1 MIEIIKLKSGWKEK
15 SRYNKRD
22 YNNKVNYGSWIIMIV
37 GKRRVRNNKYKKE
50 DIKLKLIINWR
61 SEENNRNYKM

>member
-1 MIEIIKLKSGWKEK
+1 MTEIIKLKSGRKEK

-22 YNNKVNYGSWIIMIV
+22 YNNKVNHGIGITMIA

-50 DIKLKLIINWR
+50 DIKLKVTINWR
-61 SEENNRNYKM
+61 NEENNRNYKM

>member
-1 MIEIIKLKSGWKEK
+1 MTEIIKLKSGRKEK

-22 YNNKVNYGSWIIMIV
+22 YNNKVNHGSWITMIA

-50 DIKLKLIINWR
+50 DIKLKVTINWR
-61 SEENNRNYKM
+61 NEENNRNYKM